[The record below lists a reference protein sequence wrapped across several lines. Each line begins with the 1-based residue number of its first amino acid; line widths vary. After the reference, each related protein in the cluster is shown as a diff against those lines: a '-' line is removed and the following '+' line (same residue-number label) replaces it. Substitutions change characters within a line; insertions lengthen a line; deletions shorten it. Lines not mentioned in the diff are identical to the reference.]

1 MSEKDTTKWYT
12 VYPTYLRTA
21 YTWSVLCWQKF
32 YPFYAFYGILK
43 KRSLYRQHWFKWSI
57 FIGGKKF
64 QPFELWNYQFRDIP
78 DILWKKLFVQGP
90 FCIEEGGSL
99 RRAWISDFNLEN
111 VQNELKLRTRKKW
124 IDLIFESIRNSR
136 N

>member
-1 MSEKDTTKWYT
+1 MKKIQQNCIQCIRPISE
-12 VYPTYLRTA
+12 LRTRDRC
-21 YTWSVLCWQKF
+21 YVGKNFTHSMRF
-32 YPFYAFYGILK
+32 TEFLK
-43 KRSLYRQHWFKWSI
+43 KTLYRQLWFKWSI

-64 QPFELWNYQFRDIP
+64 QSFELWNYQFGDIP
-78 DILWKKLFVQGP
+78 DILWKKLFVQVP

-99 RRAWISDFNLEN
+99 RRGWISDFKLEN
-111 VQNELKLRTRKKW
+111 VQNELKLRIRKKW